1 MEMGQLVRIRIGKW
15 NKSAAGCWQFEG
27 DPGIVE
33 QYIVARTNKNIDSF
47 TSLIREELVI
57 GPECPVALTY
67 QLPDGMLHGIQS
79 TSQPSNIVTSD
90 DVVVVMSVQ
99 EWTNVVQLCI
109 TYGARNVAKYQFL
122 CRSPF
127 NIGDVKYLDGSVTEE
142 EHFASL
148 RGLVAGD
155 IIRCSDTLLK
165 HLFSE
170 EKLVLIYHFSYEIE
184 MARGFPLC
192 ETNDDE
198 PIADNADDGSRYF
211 NSGLPEGEIGPNY
224 WENANNGLSETVN
237 GEEPVNCVSLSE
249 TVNGEEPVNCST
261 GYIRQAVEGGT
272 QYNPIHV
279 TVAENSDEGT
289 KEDDDASKVNE
300 KRQTGGVEGVHDSYI
315 HVTDDSDNRHVATP
329 MGSDRVIINDSSSDI
344 VSYQGPGEGN
354 NNPDVVF
361 VGMIFKCREDFKHHM
376 AMYAI
381 RSKFRFQNIRS
392 ASGGMVLRCF
402 SHTCSWRVYA
412 AILKNT
418 QLDGS
423 ESHVS
428 LYPPASR
435 RPPGRPRKNMILSR
449 GKFEMQGK
457 KKRTMCSRFKEVVDS
472 DDEGVWKNGRMS
484 RFVHVMNGQW
494 RKSQEGVW
502 RFDHYSALQAHDIL
516 VGRTYHVEAIK
527 GMASCRNS
535 SPTNLP
541 TATMD
546 ARTGWSYNPP
556 PPPTQNILTTAE
568 VEMMICVHEWNTEPR
583 LCVIFGAE
591 EVATY
596 QFRCRSP
603 FTIGRRHFLGDGVT
617 EEQHMAAVLGIY
629 FLYFAWNHTAF
640 IRTRKRVDM
649 IRGNEFLYSQSVMA
663 EIFNEDEMVLLY
675 RFSLE
680 IEKAKNS
687 LDLNLGPT
695 VESGDHIV
703 PSVGRTWIVNRV
715 DRDRARMNTANG
727 YGEKNAENIEHA
739 HGDEGNNGG
748 DEGEA

>member
-1 MEMGQLVRIRIGKW
+1 
-15 NKSAAGCWQFEG
+15 
-27 DPGIVE
+27 
-33 QYIVARTNKNIDSF
+33 
-47 TSLIREELVI
+47 
-57 GPECPVALTY
+57 
-67 QLPDGMLHGIQS
+67 
-79 TSQPSNIVTSD
+79 
-90 DVVVVMSVQ
+90 
-99 EWTNVVQLCI
+99 
-109 TYGARNVAKYQFL
+109 
-122 CRSPF
+122 
-127 NIGDVKYLDGSVTEE
+127 
-142 EHFASL
+142 
-148 RGLVAGD
+148 
-155 IIRCSDTLLK
+155 
-165 HLFSE
+165 
-170 EKLVLIYHFSYEIE
+170 

-224 WENANNGLSETVN
+224 WENANNG
-237 GEEPVNCVSLSE
+237 
-249 TVNGEEPVNCST
+249 ST

-344 VSYQGPGEGN
+344 
-354 NNPDVVF
+354 
-361 VGMIFKCREDFKHHM
+361 
-376 AMYAI
+376 
-381 RSKFRFQNIRS
+381 
-392 ASGGMVLRCF
+392 
-402 SHTCSWRVYA
+402 
-412 AILKNT
+412 
-418 QLDGS
+418 
-423 ESHVS
+423 
-428 LYPPASR
+428 
-435 RPPGRPRKNMILSR
+435 
-449 GKFEMQGK
+449 
-457 KKRTMCSRFKEVVDS
+457 
-472 DDEGVWKNGRMS
+472 
-484 RFVHVMNGQW
+484 
-494 RKSQEGVW
+494 
-502 RFDHYSALQAHDIL
+502 
-516 VGRTYHVEAIK
+516 
-527 GMASCRNS
+527 ASCRNS

-546 ARTGWSYNPP
+546 ARTGWSYNPH
-556 PPPTQNILTTAE
+556 TQNILTTAE

-640 IRTRKRVDM
+640 IRTHM

-715 DRDRARMNTANG
+715 DGDRARMNTANG
-727 YGEKNAENIEHA
+727 YAPTLSTVNFAEFRPVPTGVHSRTSVPAHA
-739 HGDEGNNGG
+739 YDPGCYSPPFWNLGSPSRILGKLNEFQLCSSATKYLRSSGF
-748 DEGEA
+748 